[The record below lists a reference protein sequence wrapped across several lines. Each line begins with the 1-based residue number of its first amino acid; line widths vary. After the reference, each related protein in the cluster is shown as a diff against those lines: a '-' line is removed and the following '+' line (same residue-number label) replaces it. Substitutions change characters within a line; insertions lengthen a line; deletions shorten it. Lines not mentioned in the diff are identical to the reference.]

1 MFLRQQLRPFAVVIF
16 LALLLAPVIGFS
28 HALISHAHGHAHD
41 GALHTEIW
49 EGIQG
54 TLSRKDMVLPPIFF
68 AFYVLL
74 IPCVVLCVW
83 SRTQNFLHPLARAL
97 RRGILPHRKF
107 G

>member
-16 LALLLAPVIGFS
+16 LALLLAPVVGFS
-28 HALISHAHGHAHD
+28 HALISHAHGHTHD

-54 TLSRKDMVLPPIFF
+54 TLSRKDMVLPAIFF
-68 AFYVLL
+68 AFFVFLT
-74 IPCVVLCVW
+74 PHVVLYVR
-83 SRTQNFLHPLARAL
+83 SRIQNFLPPLANAL
-97 RRGILPHRKF
+97 HRGILPHRKF